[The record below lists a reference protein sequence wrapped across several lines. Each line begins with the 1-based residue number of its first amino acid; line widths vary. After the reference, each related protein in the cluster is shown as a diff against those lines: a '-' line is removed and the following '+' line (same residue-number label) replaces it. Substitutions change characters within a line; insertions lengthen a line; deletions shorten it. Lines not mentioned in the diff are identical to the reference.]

1 MVACQPSQ
9 NNVGENWA
17 DSGQHDAPTE
27 SGTPAGGGTGGD
39 DAPPDP
45 TADVDATTL
54 GAGPNPCREPVL
66 GRVYSVIDGDTIKV
80 ETGRGMERVR
90 LIGIDAPEVDHS
102 GPDDEC
108 YGEEATE
115 FLEERINEKL
125 VWLTFDSE
133 CDDHYDRTLA
143 YVHTHE
149 AFIQRSLLESGMV
162 SAYRVS
168 PNTSFST
175 AFQADEDT
183 ARAMD
188 VGMWGACP

>member
-1 MVACQPSQ
+1 MRATLVLWMVACQPSQ

-133 CDDHYDRTLA
+133 CDDHYDRTLEKCERA
-143 YVHTHE
+143 ATMRQQIDHS
-149 AFIQRSLLESGMV
+149 SLFNWHCSFRPMV
-162 SAYRVS
+162 RAVVL
-168 PNTSFST
+168 PGP
-175 AFQADEDT
+175 QA
-183 ARAMD
+183 
-188 VGMWGACP
+188 CN